1 MAFSDIKLTEFE
13 DHSIIIAEFPIHSL
27 RKLAQMEKFN
37 IISPSQEHK
46 NTPSLPI
53 LSQKAQLASG
63 GELRVA
69 PAEATALNLP

>member
-1 MAFSDIKLTEFE
+1 
-13 DHSIIIAEFPIHSL
+13 
-27 RKLAQMEKFN
+27 MEKFN